1 MEFPDTMYYSFA
13 WESCAAVHRMYIK
26 ISYIFLWMIEVNYK
40 DNTKGMPNI
49 IIMTHFDSMSL
60 SLCYF
65 NL

>member
-13 WESCAAVHRMYIK
+13 WELCAAVHRMHIK

-40 DNTKGMPNI
+40 DNMKGMPNI
-49 IIMTHFDSMSL
+49 IIMTHSNSVSL
-60 SLCYF
+60 SWCYF